1 MKGAR
6 PRALNLY
13 WSFDARQVGLTYD
26 ETSAKRREYRKS
38 RVFSG
43 DLPVRNLAKCLVALV
58 LSVVLLLSIASAAVV
73 GPNDVPTINQ
83 RTALPEYGTNNT
95 ITGNNQGGGP
105 SAGASLIARASHN
118 GHTSPGRLDRDAAA
132 LALAAMT
139 KGPGPEPGT
148 FDQNL
153 TDSIAST
160 LNQVYGNLYTVE
172 FHFKPSKDLVLN
184 SLNNAGYVAAL
195 LKWGDNGHF
204 VAIQQMN
211 DIANADG
218 SNNVTLMDP
227 WFGTNFQNTVK
238 ANSNGFLGVNMIGE
252 ATAQPS
258 GGWGTGFIQ
267 SIIVVSNI
275 SGSYPF
281 PSGSSIVQSAQVTIS
296 GAFTFVITGRITGDV
311 IINDRTVYGTTGT
324 LYLVQG
330 APAYGLDN
338 GTVVVPPQGT
348 LTPVGQLNSSF
359 NPWFVRTGPRLYTF
373 VWPVTTGAIG
383 GSLIPVNALLLL
395 APYIGLASIIA
406 IVAGV
411 TLVSVRR
418 SGRGTARNE
427 TLVL

>member
-1 MKGAR
+1 
-6 PRALNLY
+6 LNPY
-13 WSFDARQVGLTYD
+13 WSFDARQVALTHD
-26 ETSAKRREYRKS
+26 ETSAKAREHKKS

-43 DLPVRNLAKCLVALV
+43 DLPIRNLAKCLVALV

-105 SAGASLIARASHN
+105 SAGASLIAGASHN
-118 GHTSPGRLDRDAAA
+118 GHTSPGPLDKDAAA

-153 TDSIAST
+153 TDAIASS

-184 SLNNAGYVAAL
+184 SLNNGRYVVAL

-211 DIANADG
+211 DVANADG
-218 SNNVTLMDP
+218 SNDVTLMDP
-227 WFGTNFQNTVK
+227 WFGMNFQDTLK
-238 ANSNGFLGVNMIGE
+238 ANSNGFLGVSMTGE
-252 ATAQPS
+252 AVAQPS
-258 GGWGTGFIQ
+258 GGWGTAFVQ

-275 SGSYPF
+275 SGNYPF
-281 PSGSSIVQSAQVTIS
+281 PSGSSVVQSAQVTIS

-311 IINDRTVYGTTGT
+311 MINDGTVSGTTGT

-330 APAYGLDN
+330 APAFGLDN

-383 GSLIPVNALLLL
+383 GSLIPLNALLLL
-395 APYIGLASIIA
+395 APYVGLASMISV
-406 IVAGV
+406 VAAATV
-411 TLVSVRR
+411 VLARR
-418 SGRGTARNE
+418 SRRGSAKNGTS
-427 TLVL
+427 TP